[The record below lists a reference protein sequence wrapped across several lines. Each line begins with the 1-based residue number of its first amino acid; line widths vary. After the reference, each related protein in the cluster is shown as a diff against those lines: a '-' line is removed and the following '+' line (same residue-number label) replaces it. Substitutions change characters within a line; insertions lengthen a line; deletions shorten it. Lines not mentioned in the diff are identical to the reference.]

1 MDLEKAWQEADAA
14 MRQAHESHDC
24 EGIDEAV
31 SMRIAVASCA
41 KRENPENYPAALI
54 NVISSLLVQA
64 DECDSKAAI
73 NQAFDMLYEHEALF
87 SSDQLTVAYLGL
99 KAYALMVNAQ
109 RQGDPGIMRQSVDV
123 YRRREKISPKED
135 TNFAQHRLEFG
146 IALREFGLMSGSW
159 REIYEAVAVL
169 RSLERRRDSSIS
181 GILFMV
187 ALGNALLSRFLHN
200 PRSYASDLADAIDA
214 LTAAV
219 QDVEPR
225 DPNAASYISDLGAAL
240 MRDYEYRKNS
250 ESLIAAIERHRQA
263 VEATPDSHARR
274 GERMYNLASAL
285 MTDHERT
292 DDPGTLDQAIEWF
305 RAAIGATGPD
315 SAHYARCLYQLAT
328 ALFRRG
334 ELRDIRFDYDEAAAR
349 AGQAVDATPA
359 DSVNRAERA
368 AFHGVALTAL
378 GAGSQLLPAEELLR
392 AAVQQLPRHNPGRT
406 RVESNHGVILEALA
420 RKTSSP
426 DESRRY
432 AKEAVEL
439 TGHAVSTTPIHHS
452 EYPGRLLNFAS
463 ASVTWA
469 RIAADHAALD
479 GPLDLCHAAQESG
492 IEDLHDSLIELA
504 SAQLL
509 SCKFELLDD
518 EAAAGAAIRAYQRAA
533 ELPDQNT
540 IRRLNAACHGAD
552 LATRLDSPDEGLAL
566 YTLAI
571 ELLDR
576 AAWRGI
582 HRRDQERL
590 LGAYGR
596 LPSNAA
602 GMAMSA
608 GQLELAVEFLERGRG
623 VLMDRLS
630 DDSADLTLLAKIAPD
645 LEEDLER
652 TRRALEAA
660 DLPDVEADVVDMP
673 SRPANEAS
681 EADKRSGLAR
691 ELDGIVNKVH
701 ETAGCGQ
708 LFRPA
713 EFADLQAAVGER
725 LVTIINV
732 GDYRC
737 DALNFTSAGLTVTPL
752 PSLTRQEAEDAAEFF
767 RDHARKAA
775 RSDQTGWNARRELV
789 TSLDTLWDWVAEPV
803 LSAFGITDAVPCEQA
818 APHIYWC
825 PTGPAVFLP
834 LHAAGKDLGAQS
846 SAGRSVIDRA
856 ESSYL
861 PKLRILARHRQFDT
875 QPGWDERPLIV
886 SMPTTP
892 GLRPL
897 PGATRDA
904 AYLLGLFPAATHLS
918 CSAASRNAVLEAIR
932 THAWHHFSLHG
943 VTDIH
948 TPTAGGLQLSGGR
961 LTIHDLAALSLTTV
975 RFTFLSAC
983 ETYQGASGVPDEVI
997 TLGGAFLSAGCTT
1010 VIATLWPVQDDQA
1023 SDVVRRLYEDIVTID
1038 CESARLDPDRSSG
1051 AMRSVALAL
1060 RDAQPG
1066 HPERWAAFVHATVN

>member
-1 MDLEKAWQEADAA
+1 
-14 MRQAHESHDC
+14 MRQAQESHDC

-31 SMRIAVASCA
+31 SMRIATASRA
-41 KRENPENYPAALI
+41 KHESPENYPAALI

-64 DECDSKAAI
+64 EECDSNAAI
-73 NQAFDMLYEHEALF
+73 NQALGMLYEHEVLF
-87 SSDQLTVAYLGL
+87 SGGQLEVAYLGL
-99 KAYALMVNAQ
+99 KGHALMVNEQ
-109 RQGDPGIMRQSVDV
+109 RQGSPRIMRQSVGA
-123 YRRREKISPKED
+123 YRRRDKISLKED
-135 TNFAQHRLEFG
+135 TNFGQYRLELG

-159 REIYEAVAVL
+159 REIHEAVAVL
-169 RSLERRRDSSIS
+169 DSLEHREDSSVN
-181 GILFMV
+181 GILLM
-187 ALGNALLSRFLHN
+187 ASLGTALLSRFLHN
-200 PRSYASDLADAIDA
+200 PNNYASDLADAIDA
-214 LTAAV
+214 LTTAV
-219 QDVEPR
+219 QDVKPH

-240 MRDYEYRKNS
+240 MRDYEYRNTS
-250 ESLIAAIERHRQA
+250 GSLIAAIERHREA
-263 VEATPDSHARR
+263 VETTPNSHARK

-285 MTDHERT
+285 MADHERT
-292 DDPGTLDQAIEWF
+292 DDPGTLDEAIEWF
-305 RAAIGATGPD
+305 RAAIGAAHPE

-334 ELRDIRFDYDEAAAR
+334 ELRDMRFDYDEAAER

-368 AFHGVALTAL
+368 AFHGVTLTTL
-378 GAGSQLLPAEELLR
+378 GAKTQLLPAEELLR
-392 AAVQQLPRHNPGRT
+392 AAVQQLPRHSPDRT

-420 RKTSSP
+420 RQTSSP

-439 TGHAVSTTPIHHS
+439 TGHAVSTTPVNHS
-452 EYPGRLLNFAS
+452 EYAGRLLNFAS
-463 ASVTWA
+463 TSVTWA

-479 GPLDLCHAAQESG
+479 GPLDLCHAAQESA
-492 IEDLHDSLIELA
+492 IDDRHDSLIELA
-504 SAQLL
+504 RAQLL
-509 SCKFELLDD
+509 SCKFELLND
-518 EAAAGAAIRAYQRAA
+518 EAAASAAIGAYQRAA
-533 ELPDQNT
+533 RLPDRNT
-540 IRRLNAACHGAD
+540 IRRLNAACQGAD
-552 LATRLDSPDEGLAL
+552 LATRLESTDAGLAL
-566 YTLAI
+566 YALAI
-571 ELLDR
+571 ELLDQ

-596 LPSNAA
+596 MPSNAA
-602 GMAMSA
+602 GMAIGA

-623 VLMDRLS
+623 VLMDRLT
-630 DDSADLTLLAKIAPD
+630 DDSADLALLAGIAPD
-645 LEEDLER
+645 LAADLER
-652 TRRALEAA
+652 TRRALDAA

-673 SRPANEAS
+673 NHPAPEAS

-691 ELDGIVNKVH
+691 ELDGIVRKVH
-701 ETAGCGQ
+701 ETPGCGQ

-713 EFADLQAAVGER
+713 EFADLQSAVGER
-725 LVTIINV
+725 LVAIINV

-737 DALNFTSAGLTVTPL
+737 DALNFTPAGLTATPL
-752 PSLTRQEAEDAAEFF
+752 PSLTRQEAEDTAEFF

-775 RSDQTGWNARRELV
+775 RPDRTGWNARRELV

-803 LSAFGITDAVPCEQA
+803 LSAFGITDAVSCDQT

-834 LHAAGKDLGAQS
+834 LHAAGKHLDTQS
-846 SAGRSVIDRA
+846 SAGSSVIDRA

-861 PKLRILARHRQFDT
+861 PKLQILARQLQSDE

-897 PGATRDA
+897 PGAAKDA

-918 CSAASRNAVLEAIR
+918 GSAASRNAVLEAIR
-932 THAWHHFSLHG
+932 THGWQHFSLHG
-943 VTDIH
+943 VTDVH
-948 TPTAGGLQLSGGR
+948 TPTAGGLQLSDGR

-983 ETYQGASGVPDEVI
+983 ETYQGASAVPDEVI
-997 TLGGAFLSAGCTT
+997 TLGGAFLSAGCPT
-1010 VIATLWPVQDDQA
+1010 VIATLWPVQDDDA
-1023 SDVVRRLYEDIVTID
+1023 SDVVRRLYEDIVAID
-1038 CESARLDPDRSSG
+1038 CGSAYLVPDRSSG

-1066 HPERWAAFVHATVN
+1066 HPERWAAFVHTTVN